1 MALAE
6 YPINDEW
13 VAEMIWQFANPHHVR
28 YDYGKLEMLNY
39 FHSEWRTN
47 EMAFFGDKEK
57 NVLLRV
63 EILSPLHVGV
73 HVMGNGLNIRG
84 VLREG
89 IRKTFE
95 EYKFDVI
102 LLTTLDKRLVSI
114 QKAAGFRV
122 VAEVPRHAY
131 IDGKLH
137 DVTLMQ
143 YTREMFNDARNDRL
157 AASRVPQSSRQEAPA
172 DA

>member
-6 YPINDEW
+6 YPINDPW
-13 VAEMIWQFANPHHVR
+13 VAEMIWQFSNPLHVR
-28 YDYGKLEMLNY
+28 YDYGKLEMLSY
-39 FHSEWRTN
+39 FHSQWQAN

-73 HVMGNGLNIRG
+73 HVMGNGIQIRG
-84 VLREG
+84 VLKEG
-89 IRKTFE
+89 VRKTFE

-102 LLTTLDKRLVSI
+102 LLTTLDKRLVAI

-122 VAEVPRHAY
+122 AGEIPSHAY

-143 YTREMFNDARNDRL
+143 YTREMFNESRNRRL
-157 AASRVPQSSRQEAPA
+157 AASRVSEEPA
-172 DA
+172 EEVTPDA